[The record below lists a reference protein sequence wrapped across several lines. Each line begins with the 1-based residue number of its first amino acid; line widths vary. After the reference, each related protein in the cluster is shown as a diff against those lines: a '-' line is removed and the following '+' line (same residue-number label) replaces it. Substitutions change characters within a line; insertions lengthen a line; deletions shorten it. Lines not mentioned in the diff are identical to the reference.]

1 MQHFFTI
8 IGGMGTEATETY
20 LHQLNERTPAQRDQD
35 YLDYILVN
43 HATVPDRTAYIKDH
57 SQPNPLPTLLDDIKK
72 NKVSWGPISLRCH
85 VIRRTISMMTC
96 RQRPIFRFCTCQEKR
111 LSRLKRRIRMRAK
124 LA

>member
-72 NKVSWGPISLRCH
+72 TKSVGA
-85 VIRRTISMMTC
+85 
-96 RQRPIFRFCTCQEKR
+96 RFLCAA
-111 LSRLKRRIRMRAK
+111 M
-124 LA
+124 